1 MVSEKVVTVIPKKE
15 NLTESGKKP
24 VTRVA
29 AYVRVSSASD
39 AQEESFDSQVA
50 HFEEYIGNHP
60 GWEMVKIYQDEGISG
75 MNIKKRKGFKQMLAD
90 GKRGRFDKVL
100 VKSISRWGRNTVDS
114 LEAIRMLQDCNIGA
128 VFEKE
133 ALDTSQPGSE
143 FILTIMASLAQAES
157 MSISQNVQIGYQYKM
172 ARGEHTLAYSQF
184 LGYDKGEDGKLVV
197 NPEQAKTVKL
207 IYTEF
212 LKGLSL
218 QDVSKKLMAEG
229 HLTGKGNS
237 VWGKSALSRIIRNE
251 KYAGMAL
258 LGKTVTVNVLE
269 KKRKRNEGEGQQY
282 FVENDHE
289 PIVDMQTWLIA
300 QGELARRDEGTM
312 GKVPGPKIE
321 SERNDFTALIRCPV
335 CGANYNHKRSKK
347 IVVWSCFNRLNGD
360 CKAPNIK
367 ETVVQDTVLRAA
379 QKLHDMQPEIKLH
392 KVPKLK
398 RTDSRE
404 RKIEVAAV
412 YMDNVFASRVAGF
425 LKGKRPEKYTDS
437 IPKQLIERIEPSD
450 GNWTVRFYG
459 GFSVEVE
466 QEFVKPE
473 VGRRLSRV

>member
-1 MVSEKVVTVIPKKE
+1 MKKDVEQIRLVSLNKKALKPHNYWLQETSEGNSMVSEKVVTVIPKKE

-237 VWGKSALSRIIRNE
+237 VWGKSALSRIIRAWH
-251 KYAGMAL
+251 Y
-258 LGKTVTVNVLE
+258 
-269 KKRKRNEGEGQQY
+269 
-282 FVENDHE
+282 
-289 PIVDMQTWLIA
+289 
-300 QGELARRDEGTM
+300 LARRSRSTCWRRSG
-312 GKVPGPKIE
+312 
-321 SERNDFTALIRCPV
+321 SETRARVSSISWRTTTN
-335 CGANYNHKRSKK
+335 RSW
-347 IVVWSCFNRLNGD
+347 ICRPSL
-360 CKAPNIK
+360 
-367 ETVVQDTVLRAA
+367 
-379 QKLHDMQPEIKLH
+379 LH
-392 KVPKLK
+392 KVSLQGGTRARWARFQDP
-398 RTDSRE
+398 RSSRSE
-404 RKIEVAAV
+404 TTLQPLSDALYA
-412 YMDNVFASRVAGF
+412 
-425 LKGKRPEKYTDS
+425 
-437 IPKQLIERIEPSD
+437 ERI
-450 GNWTVRFYG
+450 TII
-459 GFSVEVE
+459 SV
-466 QEFVKPE
+466 Q
-473 VGRRLSRV
+473 RR